1 MNVLDR
7 LLLAVNP
14 RAALERAQYRELYRS
29 YYAAADRGRKKGGW
43 TSVNATGEVLN
54 RPERDIVRA
63 RARHLEA
70 NDDILK
76 AVILDLE
83 RNVVGTGIT
92 LQARLKDKDGKDR
105 EDLNDAI
112 EKAWRCWSKPERC
125 TVTGTMALWEV
136 CQMVVRRRYIDGGI
150 LILKTYTGG
159 EFRLQL
165 LEVDD
170 LDTSI
175 LEHGGNRVVGGVEID
190 EYNRPVAYHLR
201 RQEVSGLWSGKVTRV
216 EADRVIY
223 LPCVTRCSQIREM
236 SPAASSIS
244 RIDDINLL
252 VEAAL
257 KKEQVQACFGMAIT
271 TDSPAFGGGIGRGIT
286 QPPAK
291 GDPGPEYPE
300 EYIAPGMIKRLR
312 PGEKVESIAPSGMSS
327 TADGMIR
334 TVQRHAGAGAG
345 LSYEAVSRDMSQTN
359 YSSARQGMLQ
369 DRKTYSQL
377 QQYLIDHF
385 LEPVYREWLG
395 WVVLTGKVTIPD
407 YASDPESCQDAVWIP
422 PGWEW
427 IDPLKEVSAN
437 AKALETGQTTLQKIC
452 AARGEDWRELME
464 QRAREIACLND
475 LKKEEDNNG
484 KKVAAGN

>member
-7 LLLAVNP
+7 FLLAVNP

-43 TSVNATGEVLN
+43 TAVNATGEVTN
-54 RPERDIVRA
+54 RPERDIIRA
-63 RARHLEA
+63 RARQLEA
-70 NDDILK
+70 NDDMLK

-92 LQARLKDKDGKDR
+92 LQARVRDQDGNDR
-105 EDLNDAI
+105 EELNNAI
-112 EKAWRCWSKPERC
+112 ERAWRRWSKPESC
-125 TVTGTMALWEV
+125 TVTGTMSLWEV
-136 CQMVVRRRYIDGGI
+136 CQMAVRRRYVDGGI

-159 EFRLQL
+159 AFRLQL

-175 LEHGGNRVVGGVEID
+175 LNHGGNRVVGGVEID
-190 EYNRPVAYHLR
+190 GYNRPVAYHLR
-201 RQEVSGLWSGKVTRV
+201 RQEVSGLWSGQVMRV
-216 EADRVIY
+216 DADRVIY
-223 LPCVTRCSQIREM
+223 LPHLTRCSQIREM
-236 SPAASSIS
+236 SPAASSLP

-257 KKEQVQACFGMAIT
+257 KKEQTQACYGMAVIRNT
-271 TDSPAFGGGIGRGIT
+271 PGAMGGVGRGMT
-286 QPPAK
+286 GSDTGQR
-291 GDPGPEYPE
+291 ESYPE
-300 EYIAPGMIKRLR
+300 EYIAPGMIKYLQ
-312 PGEKVESIAPSGMSS
+312 PGEDIKPIAPSGVSS
-327 TADGMIR
+327 TADAMIR
-334 TVQRHAGAGAG
+334 TVQRQAGAGAG
-345 LSYEAVSRDMSQTN
+345 LSYEAVSRDMSQVN

-369 DRKTYSQL
+369 DRKTYGEL

-385 LEPVYREWLG
+385 LEPVYREWLS
-395 WVVLTGKVTIPD
+395 WAVLTGQVVIPD
-407 YASDPESCQDAVWIP
+407 YAEDPERYQEAVWIP

-427 IDPLKEVSAN
+427 IDPLKEANAN

-464 QRAREIACLND
+464 QRAREIAWLN
-475 LKKEEDNNG
+475 KINREETKDNASKN
-484 KKVAAGN
+484 

>member
-14 RAALERAQYRELYRS
+14 KAALERAQYRELYRS

-43 TSVNATGEVLN
+43 TATNATGEVTN

-70 NDDILK
+70 NDDMLK
-76 AVILDLE
+76 AVVLDLE

-92 LQARLKDKDGKDR
+92 LQARVRDQDGNDR
-105 EDLNDAI
+105 EELNNAI
-112 EKAWRCWSKPERC
+112 ERAWRRWSRPENC
-125 TVTGTMALWEV
+125 TVTGNMSLWEV
-136 CQMVVRRRYIDGGI
+136 CQMAVRRRYVDGGI
-150 LILKTYTGG
+150 LVLKTYADGA
-159 EFRLQL
+159 FRLQL

-175 LEHGGNRVVGGVEID
+175 LKHGGNRVVGGVEID

-201 RQEVSGLWSGKVTRV
+201 RQEVSGLWSGKVVRV
-216 EADRVIY
+216 DAGRVIY
-223 LPCVTRCSQIREM
+223 LPHFTRCSQIREM
-236 SPAASSIS
+236 SPAASSLP

-257 KKEQVQACFGMAIT
+257 KKEQSQACYMLAIK
-271 TDSPAFGGGIGRGIT
+271 TDSPAAGGIGRGM
-286 QPPAK
+286 PAAA
-291 GDPGPEYPE
+291 PGSGAPEYPE
-300 EYIAPGMIKRLR
+300 EYIAPGMIKHLR
-312 PGEKVESIAPSGMSS
+312 PGESVEPIVPSGVSS
-327 TADGMIR
+327 TADAMIR
-334 TVQRHAGAGAG
+334 TVQRQAGAGAG
-345 LSYEAVSRDMSQTN
+345 LSYEAVSRDMSQVN

-369 DRKTYSQL
+369 DRKTYGEL

-385 LEPVYREWLG
+385 LEPVYREWLS
-395 WVVLTGKVTIPD
+395 WAVLTGQVVIPD
-407 YASDPESCQDAVWIP
+407 YAGDPERYQEAVWIP

-427 IDPLKEVSAN
+427 IDPLKEANAN

-452 AARGEDWRELME
+452 AARGEDWRELLE
-464 QRAREIACLND
+464 QRAREIAWLNQ
-475 LKKEEDNNG
+475 LQKEGDTDG
-484 KKVAAGN
+484 KTS